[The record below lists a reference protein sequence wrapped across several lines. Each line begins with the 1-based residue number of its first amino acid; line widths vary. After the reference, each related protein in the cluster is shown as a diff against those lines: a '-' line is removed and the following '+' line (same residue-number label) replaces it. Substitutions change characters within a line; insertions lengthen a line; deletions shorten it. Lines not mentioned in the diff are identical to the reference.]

1 MEKLLTFEYE
11 KSSPGVLEKSSPGV
25 LHIHL
30 NPEGAQEMIEIFQR
44 LLRSGLN
51 EHDHLMTPSWG
62 GTELTEDK
70 QDDATTLV
78 NQVNV
83 FLWRE

>member
-1 MEKLLTFEYE
+1 MEKLLTFEQE
-11 KSSPGVLEKSSPGV
+11 ESGVLN
-25 LHIHL
+25 IHL
-30 NPEGAQEMIEIFQR
+30 NLEGAQEMIEIFQR
-44 LLRSGLN
+44 LLRSGLS
-51 EHDHLMTPSWG
+51 EHDHLMTPSWS
-62 GTELTEDK
+62 GTELTESK

>member
-1 MEKLLTFEYE
+1 MEKLLTFEYGN
-11 KSSPGVLEKSSPGV
+11 SSPGVLN
-25 LHIHL
+25 IHL
-30 NPEGAQEMIEIFQR
+30 NPEGAQEMIEILQR

-51 EHDHLMTPSWG
+51 EHDHLMTQSWG